1 MDGIVPRLEMIL
13 WRLPIMAGRE
23 ELIHN
28 YAVEIYYAREVG
40 AGKGAWFMRAAAGSK
55 RLEQE
60 LSKLCR
66 KAFKALKNFNDRH
79 SDPIDAVTAEDRQ
92 FIAYLLN
99 FTVGHVPTRNG
110 LPKDKPKNLAAE
122 YVRASAER
130 AFQALTDQ
138 THTRVSN
145 HTTDK
150 PDDPFHNF
158 LREVFSELSI
168 DASADAHNARAPL
181 KLAKSND

>member
-1 MDGIVPRLEMIL
+1 
-13 WRLPIMAGRE
+13 MAGRE
-23 ELIHN
+23 QLIHN

-55 RLEQE
+55 LLEQE

-66 KAFKALKNFNDRH
+66 KAFKALKNFNERH
-79 SDPIDAVTAEDRQ
+79 SEPIDAVTAEDRQ

-110 LPKDKPKNLAAE
+110 LPKGKPKNLAAE

-138 THTRVSN
+138 SN

-150 PDDPFHNF
+150 PGDPFHNL

-168 DASADAHNARAPL
+168 DASADAHNVRAPL